1 LYNIYLK
8 SNELISQNLNSLY
21 SSVNNLNKK
30 LCNDLKETV
39 KKLTEQEISLKLLK
53 NESNNN
59 HFDNEDNKCLDKD
72 VLIIEN
78 NKKNKTE
85 KSYNSSMHLSP

>member
-1 LYNIYLK
+1 MYNIYLK
-8 SNELISQNLNSLY
+8 SNELIGQNLNSLY
-21 SSVNNLNKK
+21 SSVNSLNKK

-39 KKLTEQEISLKLLK
+39 NKLTEQEISLKLLK
-53 NESNNN
+53 NEPNNN
-59 HFDNEDNKCLDKD
+59 HFDNDDNKCLDQD

-78 NKKNKTE
+78 NKNKTE